1 MNEEKIDKSIFVFI
15 LKEDVFLIYFIFDD
29 LKLLILFIWFESK
42 CFKKK
47 IIIIIKYY
55 ELKVLKDLMIN
66 SSNKE

>member
-29 LKLLILFIWFESK
+29 LKLLILFILFESK

-47 IIIIIKYY
+47 IIIIIKY
-55 ELKVLKDLMIN
+55 N
-66 SSNKE
+66 